1 MFNVAFWSSVIV
13 AAALVGGIYWY
24 MGRRPVGTPLTWG
37 EAMVAAVYVFFL
49 LFWVYGV
56 VPHQWLTWADNELR
70 WRPDKIFLQP
80 SSKTAACSWEWGT
93 SKGCIKWPLPI
104 TVSWQTIRD
113 IVAVLIYSI
122 ELGGMGML
130 WVKWQK
136 RGQKAP
142 VAVEK
147 SEFGR
152 PLVREGSN

>member
-1 MFNVAFWSSVIV
+1 VFNVAFWSSVIV
-13 AAALVGGIYWY
+13 AALMVGGIFWY
-24 MGRRPVGTPLTWG
+24 MDKRPVGTPLTWG

-49 LFWVYGV
+49 LFWIYGV

-80 SSKTAACSWEWGT
+80 RTKTGACEWEWGT

-113 IVAVLIYSI
+113 IIAVLIYTVG
-122 ELGGMGML
+122 LGGMGVI

-136 RGQKAP
+136 RGQKASTE
-142 VAVEK
+142 VER
-147 SEFGR
+147 SDFGR
-152 PLVREGSN
+152 PLVREGQN